1 MKASTSTCRNWLVKG
16 AVGGGGGGRNWM
28 SPRMQMCQS
37 AQAMPGFGWAMEPG
51 PGLIYSKRYKE
62 FTSQGKI
69 LFRIISYFHLSVFTP
84 KPNTTKCLPY
94 LTLVNLDISSMFF
107 PSSKTIRSL
116 FFISFLFLPLFRK
129 RTADQKVAGVL
140 L

>member
-16 AVGGGGGGRNWM
+16 VVGGGGGCRNWM

-69 LFRIISYFHLSVFTP
+69 LFRLYFFFYFLSA
-84 KPNTTKCLPY
+84 
-94 LTLVNLDISSMFF
+94 
-107 PSSKTIRSL
+107 
-116 FFISFLFLPLFRK
+116 LFLTSFFFFLLFLS
-129 RTADQKVAGVL
+129 ASFH
-140 L
+140 

>member
-1 MKASTSTCRNWLVKG
+1 MQELAGVRGRRG
-16 AVGGGGGGRNWM
+16 AGVRRRNWM
-28 SPRMQMCQS
+28 SPQMQMCQF
-37 AQAMPGFGWAMEPG
+37 AQDMPSFRWAMEPG
-51 PGLIYSKRYKE
+51 PGLIYSKRHKE
-62 FTSQGKI
+62 FTSQRKI
-69 LFRIISYFHLSVFTP
+69 LFQIISYFHLSVLTP

-129 RTADQKVAGVL
+129 
-140 L
+140 